1 MQFFFFHLMPYAD
14 LDLAAAAEY
23 RSAWTVLP
31 NTLYDPVK
39 GADLYNRYLD
49 ELEYADT
56 LGFDG
61 ICVNEHHQ
69 TAYGLM
75 PAPNVLAGAL
85 SRRTSKAKIAVLGRA
100 LPLLNNP
107 ITVAEEYAI
116 LDNITRGRL
125 IAGFVRGIGAEYHA
139 SSIDPTESRDR
150 FNEAHDMIVRAWTE
164 PGPFAFAGKYYKLPY
179 VNPWPRPYQKPHPP
193 IWIPTQGSPE
203 TMVWASASERR
214 YPIAITFSPGA
225 VVKQNL
231 GIYREYAEKAGYTA
245 TPGQL
250 GWAMPI
256 YVAETDEIA
265 RREAKPHLEV
275 LFNNLLRMPPEML
288 LPPGHT
294 TAAGFKKFIEQRKG
308 VTHGVTGGL
317 TLEMLL
323 DRDIAIV
330 GSPATVRDKLAAYEK
345 ETTFGNCLALMQ
357 FGTLPADQTKASM
370 ELFAA
375 KVMPSFRGAAAG

>member
-14 LDLAAAAEY
+14 LDLEAAAAH

-31 NTLYDPVK
+31 NALYDPVK

-49 ELEYADT
+49 ELEYADA

-107 ITVAEEYAI
+107 LTVAEEYAI

-139 SSIDPTESRDR
+139 SSVDPTESRDR

-203 TMVWASASERR
+203 TMVWAAAPERR
-214 YPIAITFSPGA
+214 YPICITFSPGS

-231 GIYREYAEKAGYTA
+231 AIYRENAARSGYTA

-256 YVAETDEIA
+256 YVAATDEIA

-294 TAAGFKKFIEQRKG
+294 TAAGYKKFIEQRRG
-308 VTHGVTGGL
+308 VTTGVVTRL
-317 TLEMLL
+317 TLETMLE
-323 DRDIAIV
+323 RDIAIV
-330 GSPATVRDKLAAYEK
+330 GSPATVRDKLAAYEA
-345 ETTFGNCLALMQ
+345 ETSFGNCLALMQ
-357 FGTLPADQTKASM
+357 FGTLPADQTRASM
-370 ELFAA
+370 ALFAE
-375 KVMPSFRGAAAG
+375 KVMPSFR